1 MTIMTKQELLNKA
14 KEVYYNTGE
23 EIMSDLEYDQ
33 LEEEIGLKNK
43 NYIGTRHN
51 EQYTVKHPMVMGSL
65 SKVQIKKD
73 NSNDINWTNY
83 ANEIIS
89 YLNYYNNDNENN
101 YNFGAIITP
110 KYDGCSFEIHMK
122 TYIDQYTFSTRG
134 DGEYG
139 KDIKHIF
146 LNNDINYL
154 LSDLQTETLNAIRQ
168 YDGIKGQITD
178 IVFRGEVL
186 VNKNLFAEKYKDYFV
201 NPRAFV
207 AGTINAKFDDEQF
220 ALLEQIHDLSFV
232 IYDVRYRNKV
242 NNKLTDYKE
251 FDWQYVWSR
260 FNELK
265 SIENSITNINTCSA
279 ISNRYNHILNL
290 FPDLNSKEVC
300 VASMIY
306 IKNNIE
312 KIYNNYETVRK
323 LSNYALDG
331 FVIKPVQLYR
341 HNNNT
346 EARPKDCVAIKFLP
360 MITKTTVIDIE
371 WSTGKTNE
379 LTPTVIIEPIEL
391 DGKTIN
397 RVSGHN
403 FGYIYNNNI
412 TKGTILEISLA
423 GDIIPFIYKVY
434 NNNNINIYK
443 VLYENN
449 QLDLIFAQM
458 SIRNITTSV
467 SSDMIHLYKVE
478 TEIETKE
485 RNFVQRTVAIGI
497 KSLGNKNAE
506 KLAKWALNIDNKE
519 IGTIDDFFNDD
530 KVIAHVI
537 RKYPTHLF
545 ELFNNDIEE
554 CFGGKTAQTIIKDIE
569 RAKRD
574 MTLPQIIQ
582 SCCFKNCGPRASE
595 ICACIMVDGIY
606 DITGIEYNAI
616 AWAFDENS
624 EKYQFVLNIIRLC
637 NKTLNDY
644 KEQNYIS
651 LNDSKNKT
659 FVILTGEPN
668 NYESKSDFLAKHPE
682 YEVTSSWKK
691 VQKVF
696 TNDLNSNTGKMKK
709 AFDYI
714 NKGYNIS
721 IELY

>member
-1 MTIMTKQELLNKA
+1 MTKQELLDIA
-14 KEVYYNTGE
+14 KEAYYNTGK
-23 EIMSDLEYDQ
+23 EIMTDMEYDR
-33 LEEEIGLKNK
+33 LEEEVGLENK
-43 NYIGTRHN
+43 NYIGSRHN

-73 NSNDINWTNY
+73 NNEEINWTDY
-83 ANEIIS
+83 ANEINS
-89 YLNYYNNDNENN
+89 YLNYYNKDNENN
-101 YNFGAIITP
+101 YNFGVIITP

-122 TYIDQYTFSTRG
+122 TYRCQHTFSTRG

-186 VNKNLFAEKYKDYFV
+186 IDKNLFEEKYKDYFA

-242 NNKLTDYKE
+242 NNKLTNYKE
-251 FDWQYVWSR
+251 FDWQYVWAK

-265 SIENSITNINTCSA
+265 SIKNNITFNINTCGS
-279 ISNRYNHILNL
+279 ITDRYNGILNL
-290 FPDLNSKEVC
+290 FPDLNSREVC

-306 IKNNIE
+306 IKNNLE
-312 KIYNNYETVRK
+312 QIYNNFEIVRK
-323 LSNYALDG
+323 RSNYALDG
-331 FVIKPVQLYR
+331 FVIKPVQQYR

-346 EARPKDCVAIKFLP
+346 EARPKDCVAVKFLP
-360 MITKTTVIDIE
+360 IVTKTKVIDIE

-379 LTPTVIIEPIEL
+379 LVPTVIVEPIEL

-403 FGYIYNNNI
+403 FGYIYNNGI
-412 TKGTILEISLA
+412 TEGSELEISLA
-423 GDIIPFIYKVY
+423 GDIIPFIYKVD
-434 NNNNINIYK
+434 NNNNNIYK

-449 QLDLIFAQM
+449 QLDLMFARM
-458 SIRNITTSV
+458 SVRNINASV

-478 TEIETKE
+478 TETETKE
-485 RNFVQRTVAIGI
+485 RNFIQRTVALGI
-497 KSLGNKNAE
+497 KSLAQKNAE

-519 IGTIDDFFNDD
+519 IGTIDYFFNDD
-530 KVIAHVI
+530 NKVTTAYVI
-537 RKYPTHLF
+537 RKYPNHLF
-545 ELFNNDIEE
+545 ELFNSDIEE
-554 CFGGKTAQTIIKDIE
+554 CFGGKTAQTVIKDIE

-582 SCCFKNCGPRASE
+582 SCCFRNCGPRASE

-606 DITGIEYNAI
+606 DTTGIEYNAI

-644 KEQNYIS
+644 KEQNYIM
-651 LNDSKNKT
+651 LNDNKNKT

-668 NYESKSDFLAKHPE
+668 QYESKSDFLCVHPE
-682 YEVTSSWKK
+682 YEQTTSWKK
-691 VQKVF
+691 CQIVF

-709 AFDYI
+709 ARDYI
-714 NKGYNIS
+714 SKGYK
-721 IELY
+721 IEIKEY